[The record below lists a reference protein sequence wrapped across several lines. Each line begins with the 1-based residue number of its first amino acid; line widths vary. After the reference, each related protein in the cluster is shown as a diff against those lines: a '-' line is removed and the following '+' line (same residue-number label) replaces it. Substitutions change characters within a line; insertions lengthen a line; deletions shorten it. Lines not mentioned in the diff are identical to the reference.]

1 MKSLQETIN
10 EAISSKDLTGIF
22 VELFESCNSQ
32 EDYKSALNTIGFAL
46 YKAKDVNFKSKKK
59 QGDDASKFANQLSI
73 AINSIKFEIDEV
85 IKNDKIWR
93 E

>member
-1 MKSLQETIN
+1 MKTLQETIN
-10 EAISSKDLTGIF
+10 EAISSKDLTSVF
-22 VELFESCNSQ
+22 TELFESCNNQ
-32 EDYKSALNTIGFAL
+32 EDYKNALNAVAFAL
-46 YKAKDVNFKSKKK
+46 YKAKDVNFKLKKK
-59 QGDDASKFANQLSI
+59 QGDDASKFANQLSM